1 MFFLYIFIVILI
13 LIILILFSTIKFE
26 FNDILIS
33 FPKKNGKYINKQNNV
48 ILQFFLF
55 GKIKL
60 FAKNL
65 SNVKVDEEK
74 INKQIN
80 KIRKIMKEKK
90 LKNIESIKN
99 LKLLDI
105 KLEKMDLKIFLGV
118 EDVAITAV
126 LIGIVSGFVAILLGS
141 KMNDL
146 SKQKYFVEP
155 VYNNKNILNIKFDGI
170 IAIDIRHI
178 IIIIF
183 RILTKRK
190 EKKNGRTSYRRSY
203 VYSNE

>member
-1 MFFLYIFIVILI
+1 M
-13 LIILILFSTIKFE
+13 LILFSTIKFE

-74 INKQIN
+74 FNKQIN

-90 LKNIESIKN
+90 LENIELTKN
-99 LKLLDI
+99 LKLLDV
-105 KLEKMDLKIFLGV
+105 KLEKMNLKIFLGV
-118 EDVAITAV
+118 EDAAITAV

-170 IAIDIRHI
+170 IAINIRHI
-178 IIIIF
+178 IIMIF
-183 RILTKRK
+183 KILTKRK